1 MVGKM
6 NSKEAF
12 EKAQDEGEV
21 FLATLGREE
30 LESTGF
36 DTSTFGYFNTVDI
49 YLQWTGDDFR
59 IKYVF
64 DGDPRQSYV
73 EKTSDVGRDVFGLII
88 DSYLARLDQK

>member
-1 MVGKM
+1 MVKI
-6 NSKEAF
+6 NVKKAF
-12 EKAQDEGEV
+12 KKAQDEGEV
-21 FLATLGREE
+21 FLTTLSREE

-36 DTSTFGYFNTVDI
+36 DTSTFGFFETVDI

-88 DSYLARLDQK
+88 DSYLTRLDNR